1 MTDATISRRPPAD
14 DAMIQ
19 ALFAQRR
26 PGHTLPQA
34 LYMDRRAYEFDIEAI
49 FERCWLF
56 AATEAELPR
65 DGDTLTVP
73 VGATSVIIVRG
84 RDRVLRAFYDTCRH
98 RGARLCQER
107 KSRRSRFVCPYHQ
120 WTYGLDGRLIAAGR
134 MHEGFDRDAHGLRPV
149 HLQTVGGMIF
159 IALAEDAPDFAPMT
173 TAVEPL
179 LRPFALAS
187 CKVAHQVDVLEKGNW
202 KLVLENGRECYHCN
216 AKHPDLMQRFRDI
229 TALRGPDPLA
239 EAQRLRCEAMGLPS
253 GPVQGWGWEAAR
265 SPLTEGTISFTTDGL
280 PAVAKPL
287 APLPD
292 RDIGSLRFATE
303 PNSFSHVT
311 SDYAVFFRALPV
323 APDETLV
330 TLTWLVN
337 GEAVE
342 GVDYDLGRLTDLW
355 WRTND
360 EDRELVEN
368 NQRGVASSG
377 YRPGP
382 YSAVAEPYVAAFT
395 DWYCE
400 AATAFLTR
408 SAPLAVAAE

>member
-1 MTDATISRRPPAD
+1 MADVTIPRRPAAD
-14 DAMIQ
+14 DAVIR

-34 LYMDRRAYEFDIEAI
+34 LYVDPRAYAFDMEAV
-49 FERCWLF
+49 FERHWLF

-65 DGDTLTVP
+65 EGDTLTVP
-73 VGATSVIIVRG
+73 VGATSVIVVRG

-107 KSRRSRFVCPYHQ
+107 NSRRSRFVCPYHQ
-120 WTYGLDGRLIAAGR
+120 WTYALDGRLIAAGR

-149 HLQTVGGMIF
+149 RLQTVGGLVF
-159 IALAEDAPDFAPMT
+159 IALAEDAPDFAPLQ

-179 LRPFALAS
+179 LRPFDLAS

-216 AKHPDLMQRFRDI
+216 AKHPDLMRCFRDI
-229 TALRGPDPLA
+229 TAFAGPDALA
-239 EAQRLRCEAMGLPS
+239 DAQRLRCEAMGLPS

-265 SPLTEGTISFTTDGL
+265 SPLTEGTISFTTNGR
-280 PAVAKPL
+280 PAIARPL
-287 APLPD
+287 AALPD
-292 RDIGSLRFATE
+292 RDIGTMRFATE
-303 PNSFSHVT
+303 PNSFCHVT
-311 SDYAVFFRALPV
+311 SDYALFFRALPV
-323 APDETLV
+323 AADETLV

-337 GEAVE
+337 REAVE
-342 GVDYDLGRLTDLW
+342 GVDYDRARLTELW

-360 EDRELVEN
+360 EDRALVEN
-368 NQRGVASSG
+368 NQRGVSSSG

-382 YSAVAEPYVAAFT
+382 YSAIAEPYVAAFT

-400 AATAFLTR
+400 AAGAFLAR
-408 SAPLAVAAE
+408 SEPLAVAAA